1 MEPCNEDCRNQIKSG
16 LVKRGWRISYKEH
29 EMETHPTIVMTVQN
43 NMGETLE
50 FVGQREISL
59 FFDTMKLFFKSI

>member
-29 EMETHPTIVMTVQN
+29 EMETHHTHVMTVESN
-43 NMGETLE
+43 VGDKLE
-50 FVGQREISL
+50 FVGAREIGL
-59 FFDTMKLFFKSI
+59 FFEIMKLFFRSI